1 MEIFVLGSA
10 DMNSKRFSASY
21 LIDKKTLVDMPGGA
35 STELM
40 RHGIDPASVETVLIT
55 HMHGDHIL
63 GLPVWAL
70 QKSKMTPPPEEGS
83 TRICVNEE
91 QKPCLENI
99 VRSSFSTS
107 LTEEK
112 TGRYFRW
119 ITDNKLSL
127 GDLQVRRIPVSHGT
141 LPGCFGYL
149 VSDGRVTA
157 GFTGDSGLCEGVREI
172 VSTSDLSFCDCD
184 LITGTEKHM
193 GIDDLLSLA
202 EEFPGTKI
210 IASHMRDETRE
221 ELKRL
226 RPERI
231 TIASDGDIFCL

>member
-10 DMNSKRFSASY
+10 DMNSKYFSASY

-40 RHGIDPASVETVLIT
+40 RHGIDPTSVETVLIT

-83 TRICVNEE
+83 IRICVNEE

-119 ITDNKLSL
+119 ITENDLSL
-127 GDLQVRRIPVSHGT
+127 GDLHVQRIPVSHGT
-141 LPGCFGYL
+141 FPGCFGYL
-149 VSDGRVTA
+149 VSDGRVTV
-157 GFTGDSGLCEGVREI
+157 GFTGDSGPCEGVREI
-172 VSTSDLSFCDCD
+172 VSSSDLVFCDCD

-202 EEFPGTKI
+202 EEFPDTKI
-210 IASHMRDETRE
+210 AASHMRDETRE
-221 ELKRL
+221 ELERL
-226 RPERI
+226 RPEWI

>member
-21 LIDKKTLVDMPGGA
+21 LIDKKILVDMPGGS

-70 QKSKMTPPPEEGS
+70 QKSKAPSPEEGS
-83 TRICVNEE
+83 IRICVNEE

-107 LTEEK
+107 LTKEK

-119 ITDNKLSL
+119 VTENDLSV
-127 GDLQVRRIPVSHGT
+127 GDLHVQRIPVIHGT

-172 VSTSDLSFCDCD
+172 VSSSDLVFCDCD

-202 EEFPGTKI
+202 EEFPDTKI
-210 IASHMRDETRE
+210 VASHMRDETRE
-221 ELKRL
+221 ELERL

-231 TIASDGDIFCL
+231 TAASDGDVFCL

>member
-10 DMNSKRFSASY
+10 DMNSKYFSASY

-40 RHGIDPASVETVLIT
+40 RHGIAPTSVETVLIT

-70 QKSKMTPPPEEGS
+70 QKSKAPSPEEGS
-83 TRICVNEE
+83 IRICVNEE

-119 ITDNKLSL
+119 ITDNKLFL
-127 GDLQVRRIPVSHGT
+127 GDLQVRRIPVIHGT

-172 VSTSDLSFCDCD
+172 VSSSDLVFCDCD

-193 GIDDLLSLA
+193 GIDDLLSLTK
-202 EEFPGTKI
+202 EFPGTRI
-210 IASHMRDETRE
+210 VASHMRDETRE
-221 ELKRL
+221 ELERL

-231 TIASDGDIFCL
+231 TAASDGDIFCL